1 MSTSQRPDHPYRRQL
16 SLVASLVLATA
27 LCGGLLALRMAY
39 TRGFVFAGLLW
50 NLFLAWVPVFSSLI
64 AYNTGKRRMGLS
76 TLIVIAST
84 FAWLLFFPNA
94 PYLLTDIMHL
104 RPSNAP
110 IWFDLIL
117 LNAFAWT
124 GTFLGL
130 VSLYLMQSVVHR
142 MAGLLTSWAFAV
154 GTLAV
159 GSFGIYLG
167 RFLRWNSWDVFTQ
180 PRAILTD
187 ILYRLRHPF
196 DNPQTFAFSI
206 LFFLFLM
213 AAYGMLVTTVQF
225 GRENEEAL
233 EQVGPEP
240 R

>member
-1 MSTSQRPDHPYRRQL
+1 MPTGQHPSPTYRCQL
-16 SLVASLVLATA
+16 YLIASLVFATA
-27 LCGGLLALRMAY
+27 LCGGLLVLRMAY
-39 TRGFVFAGLLW
+39 TRGFMFVGLLW

-64 AYNTGKRRMGLS
+64 AYNIVRRRVGVS

-117 LNAFAWT
+117 LVAFAWT

-130 VSLYLMQSVVHR
+130 VSLYLMQSVVRR
-142 MAGLLTSWAFAV
+142 MTGRLASWAFAV
-154 GTLAV
+154 GTLAA

-180 PRAILTD
+180 PGAILAD
-187 ILYRLRHPF
+187 ILYRIRHPF
-196 DNPQTFAFSI
+196 DNPQTFVFST

-213 AAYGMLVTTVQF
+213 AAYWMLVALIQF
-225 GRENEEAL
+225 GRENEETLDRADAESL
-233 EQVGPEP
+233 
-240 R
+240 